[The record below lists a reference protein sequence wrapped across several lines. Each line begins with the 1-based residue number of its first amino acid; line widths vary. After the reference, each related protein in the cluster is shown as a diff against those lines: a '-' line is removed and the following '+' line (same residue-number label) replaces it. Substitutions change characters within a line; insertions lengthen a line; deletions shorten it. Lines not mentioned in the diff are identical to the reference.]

1 MYSYH
6 IWRAW
11 YNGSYTM
18 MAKPIRAV
26 ELHYPLIQFI
36 IIKIIGAISM
46 KGYFSK
52 RQYHLQNL
60 IPISRQGAHETR
72 VRPLPPVTS
81 FIICYTKLT
90 AIFLTYIT
98 TGYS

>member
-1 MYSYH
+1 
-6 IWRAW
+6 
-11 YNGSYTM
+11 M

-60 IPISRQGAHETR
+60 IPISRQGAHETH

>member
-1 MYSYH
+1 
-6 IWRAW
+6 
-11 YNGSYTM
+11 M
-18 MAKPIRAV
+18 MAKPIRAL

-36 IIKIIGAISM
+36 IIKIIGAISIFP
-46 KGYFSK
+46 KAIP
-52 RQYHLQNL
+52 LANL

-81 FIICYTKLT
+81 FITCYTKLT